1 MGAPEEKKQLAAAE
15 DVFPAP
21 DAPPGEGDDAG
32 ATGID
37 AAEDVFPAPPP
48 PPSEGLRLAPGQ
60 ETVSTGLEAGE
71 GGIAGNSDLVA
82 GLGNPLNI
90 QKGMAR
96 VAGWLG
102 LMDEEDQARLL
113 QFIDED
119 IAARRARGNA
129 YGGGQLISEIA
140 GTVAAG
146 PLVGGAVKGGG
157 ALLRGAASKLAPQAA
172 RAARAAGQ
180 VAAKIPTPIVA
191 AGRQAAMRAAPAAQQ
206 VARAARYVAP
216 SAETTEA
223 ALLGAGE
230 AALSEYGQEGAEG
243 NVGAAAAGGA
253 ALAPL
258 LPMVGRAGEALLNR
272 TPARE
277 LTQKAAAH
285 AKRLAQDL
293 KLAGG
298 VAGDLPAPTV
308 VAGETYDQAVERIPK
323 RLRGLIAEA
332 DDQGESIVK
341 HVAQSR
347 KRLVDRER
355 APGSAGYQRRLA
367 RLKPQEM
374 ADVAEVMARRAAA
387 TKGPRATK
395 PMDYARMAAGYPLR
409 AAGKIPQSITRTAG
423 ALGGGR
429 VGSAVGDHL
438 PRGDQAEPL
447 TPAAVTPSSID
458 YQTELQDRGKH
469 LEEIRDDEHYQAFN
483 KAIVSPV
490 LQGHEGLANE
500 LDALLGSWD
509 SGTAPDDD
517 AIQSMSYRLS
527 EVPGLDYAQIDPNR
541 QEGEAD
547 EY

>member
-1 MGAPEEKKQLAAAE
+1 MGAPEEKKKQIAAAE

-21 DAPPGEGDDAG
+21 AAPPGEGDDAG

-37 AAEDVFPAPPP
+37 AAEEVFPAPPP

-90 QKGMAR
+90 QQGMAR

-119 IAARRARGNA
+119 IEARRARGNA
-129 YGGGQLISEIA
+129 YGTGQLISEIA

-157 ALLRGAASKLAPQAA
+157 ALLRGAASKLAPQVAT
-172 RAARAAGQ
+172 AARAAGQ
-180 VAAKIPTPIVA
+180 VAAKLPTPIVE
-191 AGRQAAMRAAPAAQQ
+191 AGRQAVTRAAPAAQQ

-258 LPMVGRAGEALLNR
+258 LPMVGRAGEALIDR
-272 TPARE
+272 TPARK
-277 LTQKAAAH
+277 L
-285 AKRLAQDL
+285 AKKLAQDL

-298 VAGDLPAPTV
+298 AAGDLPKPTIA
-308 VAGETYDQAVERIPK
+308 AGETYAQASERISP
-323 RLRGLIAEA
+323 RLRKIIAEA
-332 DDQGESIVK
+332 DDEGKSIVEQ
-341 HVAQSR
+341 VAQSR
-347 KRLVDRER
+347 KRMANR
-355 APGSAGYQRRLA
+355 PPKYQRPLP

-374 ADVAEVMARRAAA
+374 ADVAEVIARRAAA
-387 TKGPRATK
+387 AGKTPAKK
-395 PMDYARMAAGYPLR
+395 MDYARMALGYPLR
-409 AAGKIPQSITRTAG
+409 AAGKIPQPITRTAG

-429 VGSAVGDHL
+429 IGSAVGDLPQQQPEPEPAYDIMMDEQATAIEDVPDDAHL
-438 PRGDQAEPL
+438 TAFKQAV
-447 TPAAVTPSSID
+447 A
-458 YQTELQDRGKH
+458 
-469 LEEIRDDEHYQAFN
+469 
-483 KAIVSPV
+483 SPV
-490 LQGHEGLANE
+490 LQGHEGLARE
-500 LDALLGSWD
+500 LGDMLGSWTMGD
-509 SGTAPDDD
+509 VPDDD